1 MNYKIV
7 IQLLLLTLVVFL
19 IFYFYKDYL
28 NKQNQI
34 TLNELSNN
42 IDIKGLQNN
51 VVKDI
56 EYKRIYNSTGD
67 EFLIKAFYGEFID
80 DNNEIIILTGVN
92 ALINRNDGSSVYIK
106 SDKAKYDTINN
117 NTNFI
122 NNVELTYLDNKINSN
137 FLDII
142 FSQNL
147 IQAYGNLV
155 YQNIDY
161 NLFADKMEL
170 DIDTKNTKIFMFDN
184 SKVKI
189 KKKINGLNKKI

>member
-161 NLFADKMEL
+161 ELFADKMEL
-170 DIDTKNTKIFMFDN
+170 DIDTKNTKIFMLDN

-189 KKKINGLNKKI
+189 KKK

>member
-80 DNNEIIILTGVN
+80 DNNEMIILTGVN

-106 SDKAKYDTINN
+106 SDKAKYNTINN
-117 NTNFI
+117 NTNFM

-161 NLFADKMEL
+161 KLFADKMEL
-170 DIDTKNTKIFMFDN
+170 EIDTKNTKIFMFDN

-189 KKKINGLNKKI
+189 KKK

>member
-7 IQLLLLTLVVFL
+7 IQLLLLTLIVFL
-19 IFYFYKDYL
+19 IFYFYKDYS
-28 NKQNQI
+28 NEQNQI
-34 TLNELSNN
+34 TFNELNNN
-42 IDIKGLQNN
+42 IDITGIQNN

-56 EYKRIYNSTGD
+56 EYKKIYNSTGD

-80 DNNEIIILTGVN
+80 DNNEMIILTGVN

-117 NTNFI
+117 NTNFM

-189 KKKINGLNKKI
+189 KKK

>member
-7 IQLLLLTLVVFL
+7 IQLLLLTLVIFL

-28 NKQNQI
+28 NEQNQI
-34 TLNELSNN
+34 TLNELNNN
-42 IDIKGLQNN
+42 IDIIGLQNN

-161 NLFADKMEL
+161 KLFADKMEL
-170 DIDTKNTKIFMFDN
+170 EIDTKNTKIFMFDN

-189 KKKINGLNKKI
+189 KKK

>member
-7 IQLLLLTLVVFL
+7 IQLLLLTLVFFL

-28 NKQNQI
+28 NEQNQS
-34 TLNELSNN
+34 TFNRLSNN
-42 IDIKGLQNN
+42 IDITGIQNN

-56 EYKRIYNSTGD
+56 AYKRIYNSTGD

-80 DNNEIIILTGVN
+80 DNNEIIILTNVN

-106 SDKAKYDTINN
+106 SDRAKYDTINN
-117 NTNFI
+117 NTNFM

-137 FLDII
+137 FLDIV

-147 IQAYGNLV
+147 IQAYGSLV

-161 NLFADKMEL
+161 KLFADKMDL

-189 KKKINGLNKKI
+189 KKK

>member
-147 IQAYGNLV
+147 IQAYGNLI

-189 KKKINGLNKKI
+189 KKK

>member
-28 NKQNQI
+28 NEQNQS
-34 TLNELSNN
+34 TFNELSNN
-42 IDIKGLQNN
+42 IDITDIQNN

-56 EYKRIYNSTGD
+56 AYKRIYNSTGD

-80 DNNEIIILTGVN
+80 DNNEIIILTSVN

-106 SDKAKYDTINN
+106 SDKAKYNTINN
-117 NTNFI
+117 NTNFM

-161 NLFADKMEL
+161 KLFADKMEL
-170 DIDTKNTKIFMFDN
+170 EIDTKNTKIFMFDN

-189 KKKINGLNKKI
+189 KKK

>member
-28 NKQNQI
+28 NEQNQI
-34 TLNELSNN
+34 TLNELNNN
-42 IDIKGLQNN
+42 IDIIGLQNN

-117 NTNFI
+117 NTNFM

-189 KKKINGLNKKI
+189 KKK

>member
-7 IQLLLLTLVVFL
+7 IQLLLLTLVFFL

-28 NKQNQI
+28 NEQNQS
-34 TLNELSNN
+34 TFNELSNN
-42 IDIKGLQNN
+42 IDITSIQNN

-56 EYKRIYNSTGD
+56 AYKRIYNSTGD

-80 DNNEIIILTGVN
+80 DNNEIIILTNVN

-106 SDKAKYDTINN
+106 SDRAKYDTINN
-117 NTNFI
+117 NTNFM

-137 FLDII
+137 FLDIV

-147 IQAYGNLV
+147 IQAYGSLV

-161 NLFADKMEL
+161 KLFADKMDL

-189 KKKINGLNKKI
+189 KKK

>member
-189 KKKINGLNKKI
+189 KKK

>member
-189 KKKINGLNKKI
+189 KKN

>member
-56 EYKRIYNSTGD
+56 EYKKIYNSTGD

-189 KKKINGLNKKI
+189 KKK

>member
-147 IQAYGNLV
+147 IQLYGNLV

-189 KKKINGLNKKI
+189 KKK